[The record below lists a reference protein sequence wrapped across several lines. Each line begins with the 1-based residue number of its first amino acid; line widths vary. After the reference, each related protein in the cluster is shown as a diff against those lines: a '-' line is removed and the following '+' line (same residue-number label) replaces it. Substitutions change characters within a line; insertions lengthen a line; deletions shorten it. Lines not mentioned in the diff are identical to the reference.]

1 MGKWRRIPQM
11 HFSRRKLLR
20 TTGRL
25 AVLPLLA
32 PFLKGSAFATGIV
45 AEPASPSEAS
55 IPLLDPVMATRI
67 KSISNIFEVGSPDPD
82 YAYVENLDDGRGYTV
97 TQYGFCTYNDE
108 VSWVINRYA
117 QGAPETP
124 LKRFLPFMPPLR
136 LGAGTEGLTGFP
148 QAWRAEVK
156 ASKLLAGACDEE
168 ADRLYLYPAMAEAQ
182 AVDVRS
188 PIGLSIFYDTWLQHG
203 ASTDADSLKSI
214 LGRTVDE
221 TGGRGSLSESEFLRA
236 FLVVRKAVLNNPTNH
251 ATRSVWRQSA
261 RRVDALMNLLD
272 SNPDLV
278 PPVDVI
284 NDDIHA
290 VVL

>member
-1 MGKWRRIPQM
+1 M
-11 HFSRRKLLR
+11 HLSRRKLLR

-25 AVLPLLA
+25 AVFPLLA
-32 PFLKGSAFATGIV
+32 PLFKSVAFATGGEAGRV
-45 AEPASPSEAS
+45 NPSEAS
-55 IPLLDPVMATRI
+55 MPLLSPVMATRI
-67 KSISNIFEVGSPDPD
+67 KSISNVFEVGSPDPD

-117 QGAPETP
+117 QDIPETP
-124 LKRFLPFMPPLR
+124 LKRFLPYMPPLR
-136 LGAGTEGLTGFP
+136 HGAGIEGLAGFP
-148 QAWRAEVK
+148 QVWRAEVK
-156 ASKLLAGACDEE
+156 ASKLLSVACDWE
-168 ADRLYLYPAMAEAQ
+168 ADRLYLYPAMAAAETA
-182 AVDVRS
+182 DVRS

-203 ASTDADSLKSI
+203 ASTDPDSLKSI
-214 LGRTVDE
+214 LDRTIAE
-221 TGGRGSLSESEFLRA
+221 TGGRDSLSEPEFLRA
-236 FLVVRKAVLNNPTNH
+236 FLVIRKMVLNNPANH
-251 ATRSVWRQSA
+251 ATRLVWRQSA

-278 PPVDVI
+278 PPVDVV